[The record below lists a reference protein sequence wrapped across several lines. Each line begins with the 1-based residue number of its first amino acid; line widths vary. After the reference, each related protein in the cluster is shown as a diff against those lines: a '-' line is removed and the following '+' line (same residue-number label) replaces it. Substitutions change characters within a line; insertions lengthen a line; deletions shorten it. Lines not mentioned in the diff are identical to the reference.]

1 MKRNYFENSIKYL
14 KKLIKYNNRITEEE
28 WDNYAKENNLFSAFT
43 LKAKTDTNT
52 FNELKEKAKWF

>member
-14 KKLIKYNNRITEEE
+14 KKLIKYNSNITEKE

-43 LKAKTDTNT
+43 LKAKTETNN
-52 FNELKEKAKWF
+52 FEKLKEKAKWF